1 MLVIVA
7 DGHDEPL
14 ELSARRDRF
23 TCEGFSHSIADDG
36 RSGFVVLQPQWHT
49 LMVSGS
55 SPGYVCIRVTDRAG
69 KLLGP
74 TTCGGDGRVRWSTDA
89 MGDLHT

>member
-7 DGHDEPL
+7 DGHDDPL

-55 SPGYVCIRVTDRAG
+55 SPSYVCIRVADSAG
-69 KLLGP
+69 KLLGAM
-74 TTCGGDGRVRWSTDA
+74 TCSGDGRVSWSTDA